1 MTIRRFKTLLLP
13 LCAACLLLAG
23 WMVYHTLSGGQLAGC
38 GAGSNCDAVMGSPW
52 AYVFRT
58 IPVSLPAAVVYALLI
73 VCVLFLEDSGSQ
85 SGMTTKSYSG
95 EQNSHSREQ
104 NSHSGLD
111 PESLNLNRIIWL
123 LLPLF
128 AGSIVGAGIWFG
140 YLQAFVLHAF
150 CPYCTAE
157 HALGCTIAAIILI
170 AAIQYR
176 GAVPPDPQRRSPPK
190 AATYGQKNGVNPGRT
205 PEKTGDLPG
214 KGRGF
219 WPVFRLFGAGLAAAA
234 VFALVQARTLP
245 DAVYDSGWTEAALPT
260 FAEGELPVLGD
271 GRSEPAMTDKRHSG
285 LDPESPCT
293 TLTLLFDFQ
302 CIHCRRLHRI
312 LPELLEKA
320 GGQYRI
326 QLCPV
331 PLSSAC
337 NPYIPA
343 SGIDRFAGSCP
354 LTRYALAVWFARPDA
369 YADYW
374 DALLGDG
381 DEHATIV
388 PADAADR
395 ALALLGDDFEAALQ
409 DPRIEATLRKAE
421 ELFGRTSTA
430 GKSSV
435 PRLIAGQR
443 WLVPETDDPDELLSL
458 IREQL

>member
-13 LCAACLLLAG
+13 LCATCLLLAG

-73 VCVLFLEDSGSQ
+73 VCILFLEDSGSQ

-95 EQNSHSREQ
+95 EQNSHS
-104 NSHSGLD
+104 GLD
-111 PESLNLNRIIWL
+111 PESLSLNRIIWL

-128 AGSIVGAGIWFG
+128 AGCVIGAGIWFG

-176 GAVPPDPQRRSPPK
+176 GAFPPDPLRRSAPK
-190 AATYGQKNGVNPGRT
+190 AATYGQKNGVNPGRA

-234 VFALVQARTLP
+234 VFAFVQARTLP
-245 DAVYDSGWTEAALPT
+245 DAVYDSGRTEAALPT
-260 FAEGELPVLGD
+260 FAEGDLPILGD
-271 GRSEPAMTDKRHSG
+271 SPVKPAND
-285 LDPESPCT
+285 EAT

-374 DALLGDG
+374 DELLGDG
-381 DEHATIV
+381 DEHATIA